1 MKALVTGGTGFIGSH
16 LVEALFQNGVEVRC
30 LVRKTSDLSWLKGL
44 PVELTTGDCCDKA
57 SLTGALRDIDQVFH
71 LAGVTKAVR
80 KETYFEVNVK
90 GTENLIDVLLETNRS
105 LQGFVYLSSQA
116 AAGPCT
122 DGSRKKETDECE
134 PVSPYG
140 QSKRMAE
147 EVVLAH
153 SRELPVVILRPCAVY
168 GPRDRDVYV
177 FFKLLSR
184 GLKICLRGQD
194 PVISLCYVEDV
205 VRAILLASR
214 AQGPSG
220 EIYFV
225 SDGKHY
231 RMEEV
236 GDVFAQ
242 AMDVSPVCI
251 RIPKWVILGVA
262 SFSEGF
268 SKLSGHPALIS
279 RGKASEMIQE
289 NWGCDITKA
298 TTALGFVPETD
309 LARGARL
316 TVEWYRNANW
326 LQPRTR

>member
-16 LVEALFQNGVEVRC
+16 LVEGLLQNGVEVRC

-44 PVELTTGDCCDKA
+44 SIELATGDCRDKA
-57 SLTGALRDIDQVFH
+57 SLAGALRDVDQVFH

-80 KETYFEVNVK
+80 DETYFEVNVK
-90 GTENLIDVLLETNRS
+90 GTENLIDVILETNRS

-122 DGSRKKETDECE
+122 DGNRKKETDGCE

-140 QSKRMAE
+140 HSKRMAE

-153 SRELPVVILRPCAVY
+153 AREVPAVILRPCAVY
-168 GPRDRDVYV
+168 GPRDRDIYV
-177 FFKLLSR
+177 FFKMLSR
-184 GLKICLRGQD
+184 GLKLCLRGQEQF
-194 PVISLCYVEDV
+194 VSLCYVGDV

-220 EIYFV
+220 EIYCV
-225 SDGKHY
+225 SDGRHY

-236 GDVFAQ
+236 GDIFAQ
-242 AMDVSPVCI
+242 AMGVSPVCI
-251 RIPKWVILGVA
+251 RIPKWVIVGLA
-262 SFSEGF
+262 SVSEGI
-268 SKLSGHPALIS
+268 SKLSGRPALIS

-289 NWGCDITKA
+289 NWGCDISKA
-298 TTALGFVPETD
+298 ATALGFVPETD
-309 LARGARL
+309 LARGAQL
-316 TVEWYRNANW
+316 TVAWYRNSGW
-326 LQPRTR
+326 L

>member
-16 LVEALFQNGVEVRC
+16 LVEALLQNGVEVRC

-44 PVELTTGDCCDKA
+44 PVELATGDCCDKA
-57 SLTGALRDIDQVFH
+57 SLTGTLRDIDQVFH

-80 KETYFEVNVK
+80 SETYFEVNVK
-90 GTENLIDVLLETNRS
+90 GTENLIDVVLETNRPPR
-105 LQGFVYLSSQA
+105 GFVYVSSQA

-147 EVVLAH
+147 DVVLAH
-153 SRELPVVILRPCAVY
+153 TQELPVVILRPCAVY

-177 FFKLLSR
+177 FFKMLSR
-184 GLKICLRGQD
+184 GLKLCLWGQEQF
-194 PVISLCYVEDV
+194 VSLCYVGDV
-205 VRAILLASR
+205 VRAILLASQGR
-214 AQGPSG
+214 GPSG

-242 AMDVSPVCI
+242 AMGVSPVCI
-251 RIPKWVILGVA
+251 RIPKWVIVGLA
-262 SFSEGF
+262 SVSEGF
-268 SKLSGHPALIS
+268 SKLSGRPALIS

-289 NWGCDITKA
+289 NWGCDIAKA
-298 TTALGFVPETD
+298 ATALGFVPETD
-309 LARGARL
+309 LARGAQL
-316 TVEWYRNANW
+316 TVAWYRNAGW
-326 LQPRTR
+326 L